1 LWFRKEFGIQCVIA
15 PSFGE
20 IFENNCFKNGMLAIK
35 LPKNQCQILYETA
48 VACTPLE
55 INLEKQEIHDGNLED
70 AIKFDIEPYRK
81 FCLLEGLDEIGLS
94 LQKLAAIEEY
104 EGRRRREMDWLEAS
118 LISVPQHQSTAKKGT
133 SLDW

>member
-1 LWFRKEFGIQCVIA
+1 
-15 PSFGE
+15 
-20 IFENNCFKNGMLAIK
+20 MLAIK